1 MTDPV
6 RDLWAGQPV
15 APVRPSPEEL
25 ARHARRLDRRVR
37 QRNALEYGAGAIPIL
52 VFGAM
57 TFSHGDPLMRLAS
70 AAIVLGVIV
79 VLYGLHRRAGASR
92 AEDWAA
98 PILDHHRAQ
107 LVRQRDALASVWRWY
122 LAPLVPGLTLLF
134 AGVWRL
140 RSASDGPAAA
150 TVAMLPPVL
159 IAFVV
164 FGGIHW
170 LNRIGA
176 RRLTRAIVALD
187 SGDDSE

>member
-6 RDLWAGQPV
+6 RDLWASQPV
-15 APVRPSPEEL
+15 APVRPSPGEL
-25 ARHARRLDRRVR
+25 DRHARRLDRRVR

-57 TFSHGDPLMRLAS
+57 TLSHGDPLMRLAS

-79 VLYGLHRRAGASR
+79 VLYNLHRRAGASR
-92 AEDWAA
+92 VEDWAA
-98 PILDHHRAQ
+98 SILDHHRAQ

-122 LAPLVPGLTLLF
+122 LAPLVPGLALLF

-150 TVAMLPPVL
+150 TLAMLPPVL
-159 IAFVV
+159 IAFIV
-164 FGGIHW
+164 FAGIHW

-176 RRLTRAIVALD
+176 RRLTRAITALD
-187 SGDDSE
+187 H